1 MFLLRKIQKIAIGW
15 QKTNMVVL
23 LLFCSIGISAQ
34 TQSNALPKPSE
45 NQLRWQDMEMY
56 AFIHYSL
63 NTYTDQEWGFGNE
76 DPKLFN
82 PSSLDCRQWA
92 RVCKQAGMRGII
104 FTAKHHCGFCMWPS
118 AFTEYSVKNSP
129 WKNGKGDVVRELA
142 DACREEGLKFA
153 VYLSPWDRNHPEYG
167 KPAYVTYFRNQLR
180 ELLTNYGDI
189 FEVWFDGANGGDGWY
204 GGANETRRIDGKTYY
219 GWAET
224 FRMIR
229 ELQPKAV
236 IWNDG
241 GDRGDLRWVGT
252 EAGNVGETNWS
263 MMPGK
268 GDTPWHMLHYGVED
282 GDVWC
287 PGETNTSIRPG
298 WFYHETENEHVK
310 SLSKLMDTYYKS
322 VGRNSTLLL
331 NFPIAPNGRIHPN
344 DSLRGIA
351 FKKMIDEVFET
362 DLVKKAKKKTHG
374 NVTLIEFQKP
384 TPFNRFVVEED
395 IRQGQRVKKFSLEAF
410 VDGKWQPLK
419 DALVEGSDG
428 LTTIGHRRIICF
440 PTVNATKLRFTVTD
454 SKSVPIIKRTSVYLA
469 PELTGDIPDSGEK
482 RSSNLHYFFSN
493 PRQMMI
499 DWDTEQTIS
508 AFRYLP
514 SQNTKEG
521 TVTHYTL
528 WASTDWTNWT
538 KLASGE
544 FSNIVNNPIWQT
556 IKFPA
561 TKARILK
568 FDADRLASG
577 ERMAFDDFEVVVG
590 EPLGFRNPVLPG
602 FHADPSVCR
611 AGNDFYLVN
620 STFQYFPGV
629 PVFHSKDLVNWEQ
642 VGNCLTRPSQV
653 DLKGTDGNN
662 GIYAP
667 TIRYNNGRF
676 YMVTTVFPSR
686 RHFYVWTDNPAG
698 EWSEPVVIDF
708 AVGSCDPT
716 LYFEDDKCYF
726 LWKEGDIKICEI
738 DVKTGR
744 QLGEIHHLGTGL
756 GGRYPEGPHIYKKDG
771 YYYLLLAEG
780 GTEHGHHVNILRS
793 KNLFGPYQP
802 NPDNPILSHFNMK
815 MQNSQIQGLGHAD
828 LVQAPDSSWW
838 MICLGYRTSGYLQ
851 HVMGRETMLA
861 PVRWEQGGWPVVNG
875 DGTLQTDMKCNT
887 LPLVAMMKDPVREEF
902 DYIKRNAPKD
912 SYHSLGLPMG
922 WMSLCNPDHSRYSLT
937 ERKGWLRLRPSTTG
951 LSETAS
957 PTFIAR
963 RQTELNFTATALFD
977 LSHLSEGMQAGI
989 TAYAAPLN
997 HYDVVAEKR
1006 NEQII
1011 IKSNVRLGQTSHSE
1025 KEFALSGSRA
1035 YLRITSDKDFYYLQ
1049 ASSDGKNFVELA
1061 KMEYRFLSTETI
1073 GGFTGV
1079 MLGLF
1084 AQCGNETS
1092 GGYAD
1097 VDWFEYL
1104 IQ

>member
-1 MFLLRKIQKIAIGW
+1 MKRIAVIIM
-15 QKTNMVVL
+15 MVSA
-23 LLFCSIGISAQ
+23 CITMRAQ
-34 TQSNALPKPSE
+34 TRYAPFRPLPNE

-76 DPKLFN
+76 DLKLFN
-82 PSSLDCRQWA
+82 PSDLDCRQWA
-92 RVCKQAGMRGII
+92 RVCKQAGMKGII

-118 AFTEYSVKNSP
+118 AYTEYSVKNTP

-153 VYLSPWDRNHPEYG
+153 VYLSPWDRNHKDYGRPE
-167 KPAYVTYFRNQLR
+167 YVTYFRNQLR
-180 ELLTNYGDI
+180 ELLTNYGEI

-204 GGANETRRIDGKTYY
+204 GGANETRKIDGKTYY

-263 MMPGK
+263 LMPSK
-268 GDTPWHMLHYGVED
+268 GETPWHMLHYGVED

-351 FKKMIDEVFET
+351 FKKMIDEVFKTNLAE
-362 DLVKKAKKKTHG
+362 KAKIQTKASETIIDFG
-374 NVTLIEFQKP
+374 KP
-384 TPFNRFVVEED
+384 TVFNRFLAEED
-395 IRQGQRVKKFSLEAF
+395 IALGQRVKKFTLEAL
-410 VDGKWQPLK
+410 VDGKWQSLK
-419 DALVEGSDG
+419 DALVENGDG

-440 PTVNATKLRFTVTD
+440 PTIKATKLRFTITD
-454 SKSVPIIKRTSVYLA
+454 AKAEPIIKKMGVYLA
-469 PELTGDIPDSGEK
+469 PELNADIPNSGEK
-482 RSSNLHYFFSN
+482 KSSGLHIFFSS
-493 PRQMMI
+493 PTQMMI
-499 DWDTEQTIS
+499 DWDKEQTITS
-508 AFRYLP
+508 FRYLP
-514 SQNTKEG
+514 PHNTKDG
-521 TVTHYTL
+521 TITHYTL
-528 WASTDWTNWT
+528 WASSDWSKWT

-568 FDADRLASG
+568 FDAERLAAG
-577 ERMAFDDFEVVVG
+577 ERMAFGDIEVVT
-590 EPLGFRNPVLPG
+590 ELNAQGFKNPILPG
-602 FHADPSVCR
+602 FHADPSICR
-611 AGNDFYLVN
+611 VGDDFYLVN

-642 VGNCLTRPSQV
+642 IGNCLTRPSQV
-653 DLKGTDGNN
+653 DLKETDGNS

-686 RHFYVWTDNPAG
+686 RHFYVWTDHPDG
-698 EWSEPVVIDF
+698 EWSEPIVIDF
-708 AVGSCDPT
+708 AIGSCDPT
-716 LYFEDDKCYF
+716 LYFEDGKCYF

-738 DVKTGR
+738 DVETGK

-793 KNLFGPYQP
+793 RSLFGPYES
-802 NPDNPILSHFNMK
+802 NPANPILSHFNMK
-815 MQNSQIQGLGHAD
+815 MQNSPIQGLGHAD
-828 LVQAPDSSWW
+828 LVQATDSTWW

-861 PVRWEQGGWPVVNG
+861 PVTWEKGGWPVVNG
-875 DGTLQTDMKCNT
+875 DGTLQTDMKCRT
-887 LPLVAMMKDPVREEF
+887 LPLVPMAKDPIKEKF

-922 WMSLCNPDHSRYSLT
+922 WMSLCNPDYTKYSLS
-937 ERKGWLRLRPSTTG
+937 ERKGWLRLRPSTTD
-951 LSETAS
+951 LSTTAN
-957 PTFIAR
+957 PTFVAR
-963 RQTELNFTATALFD
+963 RQTELNFSATALLD
-977 LSHLSEGMQAGI
+977 LSHLTEGMQAGI

-1006 NEQII
+1006 NGTIY

-1025 KEFALSGSRA
+1025 KDFPLNGTRA
-1035 YLRITSDKDFYYLQ
+1035 YLRITSDKDYYYLQ
-1049 ASSDGKNFVELA
+1049 ASSDGTNFIELA

-1084 AQCGNETS
+1084 AQSNSKTN
-1092 GGYAD
+1092 GYVD
-1097 VDWFEYL
+1097 IDWFEYK
-1104 IQ
+1104 

>member
-1 MFLLRKIQKIAIGW
+1 MKRIAIIIM
-15 QKTNMVVL
+15 MVSA
-23 LLFCSIGISAQ
+23 CITMRAQ
-34 TQSNALPKPSE
+34 TRYATFRPLPNE

-76 DPKLFN
+76 DLKLFN
-82 PSSLDCRQWA
+82 PSDLDCRQWA
-92 RVCKQAGMRGII
+92 RVCKQAGMKGII

-118 AFTEYSVKNSP
+118 AYTEYSVKNTP

-153 VYLSPWDRNHPEYG
+153 VYLSPWDRNHKDYGRPE
-167 KPAYVTYFRNQLR
+167 YVTYFRNQLR
-180 ELLTNYGDI
+180 ELLTNFGEI

-204 GGANETRRIDGKTYY
+204 GGANETRKIDGKTYY

-263 MMPGK
+263 LMPSK

-351 FKKMIDEVFET
+351 FKKMIDEVFKTNLAE
-362 DLVKKAKKKTHG
+362 KAKIQTKASETIIDFG
-374 NVTLIEFQKP
+374 KP
-384 TPFNRFVVEED
+384 TVFNRFLAEED
-395 IRQGQRVKKFSLEAF
+395 IALGQRVKKFTLEAL
-410 VDGKWQPLK
+410 VDGKWQSLK
-419 DALVEGSDG
+419 DALVEDGKDG

-440 PTVNATKLRFTVTD
+440 PTIKATKLRFTITD
-454 SKSVPIIKRTSVYLA
+454 AKAEPIIKKMGVYLA
-469 PELTGDIPDSGEK
+469 PELNADIPNSGEK
-482 RSSNLHYFFSN
+482 KSSGLHIFFSS
-493 PRQMMI
+493 PKQMMI
-499 DWDTEQTIS
+499 DWDKEQTITS
-508 AFRYLP
+508 FRYLP
-514 SQNTKEG
+514 PHNTKDG
-521 TVTHYTL
+521 TITHYTL
-528 WASTDWTNWT
+528 WASSDWSNWT

-544 FSNIVNNPIWQT
+544 FSNIVNNPIWQA

-568 FDADRLASG
+568 FDAERLAAG
-577 ERMAFDDFEVVVG
+577 ERMAFGDIEVVT
-590 EPLGFRNPVLPG
+590 ELNAQGFKNPILPG

-611 AGNDFYLVN
+611 VGDDYYLVN

-642 VGNCLTRPSQV
+642 IGNCLTRPSQV
-653 DLKGTDGNN
+653 DLKETDGNS

-686 RHFYVWTDNPAG
+686 RHFYVWTDHPDG
-698 EWSEPVVIDF
+698 EWSEPIVIDF
-708 AVGSCDPT
+708 AIGSCDPT
-716 LYFEDDKCYF
+716 LYFEDGKCYF

-738 DVKTGR
+738 DVETGK

-793 KNLFGPYQP
+793 RSLFGPYES
-802 NPDNPILSHFNMK
+802 NPANPILSHFNMK
-815 MQNSQIQGLGHAD
+815 MQNSPIQGLGHAD
-828 LVQAPDSSWW
+828 LVQANDSTWW

-861 PVRWEQGGWPVVNG
+861 PVTWEKGGWPVVNG
-875 DGTLQTDMKCNT
+875 DGTLQTDMKCRT
-887 LPLVAMMKDPVREEF
+887 LPLVPMAKDPIKEEF
-902 DYIKRNAPKD
+902 DYIKRNVPKD

-922 WMSLCNPDHSRYSLT
+922 WMSLCNPDYTKYSLS
-937 ERKGWLRLRPSTTG
+937 ERKGWLRLRPSTTD
-951 LSETAS
+951 LSTTAN
-957 PTFIAR
+957 PTFVAR
-963 RQTELNFTATALFD
+963 RQTELNFSATALLD
-977 LSHLSEGMQAGI
+977 LSHLTEGMQAGI

-1006 NEQII
+1006 NGTIY

-1025 KEFALSGSRA
+1025 KDFPLNGTRA
-1035 YLRITSDKDFYYLQ
+1035 YLRITSDKDYYYLQ
-1049 ASSDGKNFVELA
+1049 ASSDGTNFIELA

-1084 AQCGNETS
+1084 AQSNSKTN
-1092 GGYAD
+1092 GYVD
-1097 VDWFEYL
+1097 IDWFEYK
-1104 IQ
+1104 

>member
-1 MFLLRKIQKIAIGW
+1 MIAVALLMAMMDTKA
-15 QKTNMVVL
+15 
-23 LLFCSIGISAQ
+23 
-34 TQSNALPKPSE
+34 NAETASTAPCGPVPTD

-76 DPKLFN
+76 ALELFN
-82 PSSLDCRQWA
+82 PSDLDCRQWA
-92 RVCKQAGMRGII
+92 RVCKQAGMKGII

-118 AFTEYSVKNSP
+118 EYTEYSVKNTP

-142 DACREEGLKFA
+142 DACREEGLEFA

-167 KPAYVTYFRNQLR
+167 RPAYVTYFRNQLR
-180 ELLTNYGDI
+180 ELLTNYGEI

-204 GGANETRRIDGKTYY
+204 GGANETRKIDRTTYY
-219 GWAET
+219 EWPET
-224 FRMIR
+224 YKMIR
-229 ELQPKAV
+229 ELQPKCL

-241 GDRGDLRWVGT
+241 SDRGDLRWVGT

-263 MMPGK
+263 LLNKDGEVTWP
-268 GDTPWHMLHYGVED
+268 MLHYGLEN
-282 GDVWC
+282 GDSWV

-351 FKKMIDEVFET
+351 FKKMIDEVFKT
-362 DLVKKAKKKTHG
+362 DLAKNAKVKTQG
-374 NVTLIEFQKP
+374 NVTLVEFQKP
-384 TPFNRFVVEED
+384 TPFNRFVAEED
-395 IRQGQRVKKFSLEAF
+395 IRQGQRVKKFTLEAL
-410 VDGKWQPLK
+410 VEGKWLPLK

-454 SKSVPIIKRTSVYLA
+454 SKAKPIIKRTSVYLA

-482 RSSNLHYFFSN
+482 RSSNLHYFFSS

-499 DWDTEQTIS
+499 DWDTEQTVS
-508 AFRYLP
+508 SFRYLP
-514 SQNTKEG
+514 PQNTKDG

-528 WASTDWTNWT
+528 WASSDWSNWT

-556 IKFPA
+556 IKFPT

-568 FDADRLASG
+568 FDSDRLASG
-577 ERMAFDDFEVVVG
+577 ERMAFDDFEVVTG
-590 EPLGFRNPVLPG
+590 EPEGFKNPVLPG

-611 AGNDFYLVN
+611 AGDDFYLVN

-653 DLKGTDGNN
+653 DLKGTDGNS

-676 YMVTTVFPSR
+676 YMVTTLFPSR

-708 AVGSCDPT
+708 AIGSCDPT

-738 DVKTGR
+738 DVKTGK
-744 QLGEIHHLGTGL
+744 QLGEIHHLGVGL

-802 NPDNPILSHFNMK
+802 NPANPILSHFNMK

-828 LVQAPDSSWW
+828 LIQAPDSSWW

-875 DGTLQTDMKCNT
+875 DGTLQTDMKCQT
-887 LPLVAMMKDPVREEF
+887 LPLVAMPKDPIREEF
-902 DYIKRNAPKD
+902 DYIKRDAPKD

-922 WMSLCNPDHSRYSLT
+922 WMSLCNPDYSRYSLT
-937 ERKGWLRLRPSTTG
+937 ERKGWLRMRPSTTD

-957 PTFIAR
+957 PTFVAR

-1006 NEQII
+1006 NGQII
-1011 IKSNVRLGQTSHSE
+1011 IKSNVRLGQTGHSE
-1025 KEFALSGSRA
+1025 KEFALSGTRA

-1084 AQCGNETS
+1084 AQCDNET
-1092 GGYAD
+1092 GAGYAD

-1104 IQ
+1104 TQ

>member
-1 MFLLRKIQKIAIGW
+1 MTMKRIAVIIM
-15 QKTNMVVL
+15 MVSA
-23 LLFCSIGISAQ
+23 CITMRAQ
-34 TQSNALPKPSE
+34 TRYAPFRPLPNE

-76 DPKLFN
+76 DLKLFN
-82 PSSLDCRQWA
+82 PSDLDCRQWA
-92 RVCKQAGMRGII
+92 RVCKQAGMKGII

-118 AFTEYSVKNSP
+118 AYTEYSVKNTP

-153 VYLSPWDRNHPEYG
+153 VYLSPWDRNHKDYGRPE
-167 KPAYVTYFRNQLR
+167 YVTYFRNQLR
-180 ELLTNYGDI
+180 ELLTNYGEI

-204 GGANETRRIDGKTYY
+204 GGANETRKIDGKTYY

-263 MMPGK
+263 LMPSK
-268 GDTPWHMLHYGVED
+268 GETPWHMLHYGVEN

-351 FKKMIDEVFET
+351 FKKMIDEVFKT
-362 DLVKKAKKKTHG
+362 NLVEKAKIQTKASETIIDFG
-374 NVTLIEFQKP
+374 KP
-384 TPFNRFVVEED
+384 TVFNRFLAEED
-395 IRQGQRVKKFSLEAF
+395 IALGQRVKKFTLEAL
-410 VDGKWQPLK
+410 VDGKWQSLK
-419 DALVEGSDG
+419 DALVENGDG

-440 PTVNATKLRFTVTD
+440 PTIKATKLRFTITD
-454 SKSVPIIKRTSVYLA
+454 AKAEPIIKKMGVYLA
-469 PELTGDIPDSGEK
+469 PELNADIPNSGEK
-482 RSSNLHYFFSN
+482 KSSGLHIFFSS
-493 PRQMMI
+493 PTQMMI
-499 DWDTEQTIS
+499 DWDKEQTITS
-508 AFRYLP
+508 FRYLP
-514 SQNTKEG
+514 PHNTKDG
-521 TVTHYTL
+521 TITHYTL
-528 WASTDWTNWT
+528 WASSDWSNWT

-568 FDADRLASG
+568 FDAERLAAG
-577 ERMAFDDFEVVVG
+577 ERMAFGDIEVVT
-590 EPLGFRNPVLPG
+590 ELNAQGFKNPILPG

-611 AGNDFYLVN
+611 VGDDFYLVN

-642 VGNCLTRPSQV
+642 IGNCLTRPSQV
-653 DLKGTDGNN
+653 DLKETDGNS

-686 RHFYVWTDNPAG
+686 RHFYVWTDHPDG
-698 EWSEPVVIDF
+698 EWSEPIVIDF
-708 AVGSCDPT
+708 AIGSCDPT
-716 LYFEDDKCYF
+716 LYFEDGKCYF

-738 DVKTGR
+738 DVETGK

-793 KNLFGPYQP
+793 RSLFGPYES
-802 NPDNPILSHFNMK
+802 NPANPILSHFNMK
-815 MQNSQIQGLGHAD
+815 MQNSPIQGLGHAD
-828 LVQAPDSSWW
+828 LVQANDSTWW

-861 PVRWEQGGWPVVNG
+861 PVTWEKGGWPVVNG
-875 DGTLQTDMKCNT
+875 DGTLQTDMKCRT
-887 LPLVAMMKDPVREEF
+887 LPLVPMAKDPIKEEF
-902 DYIKRNAPKD
+902 DYIKRNVPKD

-922 WMSLCNPDHSRYSLT
+922 WMSLCNPDYTKYSLS
-937 ERKGWLRLRPSTTG
+937 ERKSWLRLRPSTTD
-951 LSETAS
+951 LSTTAN
-957 PTFIAR
+957 PTFVAR
-963 RQTELNFTATALFD
+963 RQTELNFSATALLD
-977 LSHLSEGMQAGI
+977 LSHLTEGMQAGI

-1006 NEQII
+1006 NGTIY

-1025 KEFALSGSRA
+1025 KDFPLNGTRA
-1035 YLRITSDKDFYYLQ
+1035 YLRITSDKDYYYLQ
-1049 ASSDGKNFVELA
+1049 ASSDGTNFIELA

-1084 AQCGNETS
+1084 AQSNSKTN
-1092 GGYAD
+1092 GYVD
-1097 VDWFEYL
+1097 IDWFEYK
-1104 IQ
+1104 